1 VRTVTRKEARRI
13 DKLAIEKYG
22 IPGIVLMENAGL
34 AVSRVVSQML
44 GDKKDA
50 TNASQRVAIFCG
62 KGNNGG
68 DGFVVARHLINR
80 DIGVNI
86 YLLCEKKDVKGDA
99 LINLNILLRMGQAVK
114 EITCPDDI
122 EGVKEEVYG
131 ASLIVDA
138 ILGTGTEGEVK
149 EPMKSSIDFINGT
162 LLPIVSVDI
171 PSGLDADNGM
181 LLGTSIK
188 ATKTVTF
195 VAPKKGFYLNEGP
208 LQTGEVTIADIG
220 ISVKILRRMPGL

>member
-1 VRTVTRKEARRI
+1 MRTVTREEARRI

-34 AVSRVVSQML
+34 AVSRVVSQMF

-50 TNASQRVAIFCG
+50 RVAIFCG

-68 DGFVVARHLINR
+68 DGFVVARHLING

-99 LINLNILLRMGQAVK
+99 LINLNILLRMGQEVK
-114 EITCPDDI
+114 ELTCPDDI
-122 EGVKEEVYG
+122 EGIKEEVYG

-138 ILGTGTEGEVK
+138 ILGTGAEGDVK

-171 PSGLDADNGM
+171 PSGLDADNGV

-195 VAPKKGFYLNEGP
+195 VAPKKGFYLNEGRFR
-208 LQTGEVTIADIG
+208 TGEVTIADIG
-220 ISVKILRRMPGL
+220 ISDKILAAIRMPGL

>member
-1 VRTVTRKEARRI
+1 VRTVTREEARRI

-34 AVSRVVSQML
+34 AVSRVVSQMF

-50 TNASQRVAIFCG
+50 RVAIFCG

-68 DGFVVARHLINR
+68 DGFVVARHLING

-99 LINLNILLRMGQAVK
+99 LINLNILLRMGQEVK
-114 EITCPDDI
+114 ELTCPDDI
-122 EGVKEEVYG
+122 EGIKEEVYG

-138 ILGTGTEGEVK
+138 ILGTGAEGDVK

-171 PSGLDADNGM
+171 PSGLDADNGV

-195 VAPKKGFYLNEGP
+195 VAPKKGFYLNEGRFR
-208 LQTGEVTIADIG
+208 TGEVTIADIG
-220 ISVKILRRMPGL
+220 ISDKILAAIRMPGL